1 MGNIYLDHAATT
13 PLHEDVLEAVNN
25 FSKNNFANPASA
37 HLPGQK
43 ASQAVEEAREKLA
56 DLIGA
61 TKAEEIV
68 FTSGGTE
75 SDNLALK
82 GAALAAD
89 GSTKHIIV
97 SEIEHHAV
105 LESAEFLEKHFA
117 YDISYLSV
125 DAEGFVDP
133 AELEQLIRDD
143 TVLISVMT
151 ANNEIG
157 TIQPIK
163 ELSKIAKKYGIIFHT
178 DAVQAVGQIE
188 IDVEELGVDLL
199 SLSAHKFNG
208 PKGVGALYIKSGVE
222 MIPQQSGG
230 SQERN
235 RRAGTVNTPAVFA
248 LAKAAEIAQNEL
260 SEKIKRISDLRDY
273 FLNQIFDNFD
283 DVVLNGPAGEKRLP
297 GNINLSFKDL
307 DGQAILFNLSLNDIA
322 ASTGSACA
330 SGSISSSHVLKAI
343 DLSSEYIDGSIR
355 FSLGYNNTK
364 EELDKVLEVLSEIV
378 NRLKELKN

>member
-13 PLHEDVLEAVNN
+13 PLHEDVLEAVNI

-61 TKAEEIV
+61 KKAEEIV

-82 GAALAAD
+82 GIAMAAD
-89 GSTKHIIV
+89 TSSKHIIV
-97 SEIEHHAV
+97 SKIEHHAV
-105 LESAEFLEKHFA
+105 LESAEFLEKHFG

-125 DAEGFVDP
+125 DADGFVNP
-133 AELEQLIRDD
+133 AELEKLIRED
-143 TVLISVMT
+143 TVLISVMM

-163 ELSKIAKKYGIIFHT
+163 ELSKISKKHGVIFHT

-208 PKGVGALYIKSGVE
+208 PKGVGALYIRSGIE
-222 MIPQQSGG
+222 ITPQQSGG

-235 RRAGTVNTPAVFA
+235 RRAGTVNTPAVVG
-248 LAKAAEIAQNEL
+248 LGKAAEIAKNDL
-260 SEKIKRISDLRDY
+260 PGKIKRISDLRDY
-273 FLNQIFDNFD
+273 FLEQIFKDFD
-283 DVVLNGPAGEKRLP
+283 EVILNGPTGEKRLP
-297 GNINLSFKDL
+297 GNVNLSFKNL
-307 DGQAILFNLSLNDIA
+307 DGQAILFNLSLHDIA

-330 SGSISSSHVLKAI
+330 SGSISSSHVLEAI
-343 DLSSEYIDGSIR
+343 NLSSEYIDGSIR
-355 FSLGYNNTK
+355 FSLGCNNTK
-364 EELDKVLEVLSEIV
+364 EELIRVLDVLSEIV